1 MGPLPPNDS
10 TVREPQGEGTGD
22 NRAWRVLV
30 VDAHRLLRE
39 VVRVIVDATD
49 AFEVVGEAVNAAQA
63 LQRIETLQP
72 DLVITDLALP
82 DSNGVKFIKAFLAL
96 RPQTVILV
104 LTAIQDGE
112 RASVAMKAGARGYI
126 LKDAGRVELLTAL
139 REVAAGRRYLCK
151 SLSASPR
158 RARAEPGSGHETLR
172 NLTDRQLEL
181 LRSVA
186 RGYRNKDIALRLG
199 VSVKAVQHQRE
210 RLSNLLNL
218 RGAAALTLYAAR
230 TGLLSEP

>member
-1 MGPLPPNDS
+1 MTPNDS
-10 TVREPQGEGTGD
+10 TACESEAEGTLD
-22 NRAWRVLV
+22 SRAWRVLL
-30 VDAHRLLRE
+30 VDEHRLLRE
-39 VVRVIVDATD
+39 VVRVIVDASD

-63 LQRIETLQP
+63 LQRIATLEP

-96 RPQTVILV
+96 RPQAAVLV
-104 LTAIQDGE
+104 LTAIQDEE

-126 LKDAGRVELLTAL
+126 LKNAGRVELLTAL

-151 SLSASPR
+151 ALSASPR
-158 RARAEPGSGHETLR
+158 RVRAGRGSGQDTVQ
-172 NLTDRQLEL
+172 NLTDRQREL

-186 RGYRNKDIALRLG
+186 SGCRNKDIALRLG

>member
-1 MGPLPPNDS
+1 MTPNDS
-10 TVREPQGEGTGD
+10 TTYELAAESAGD
-22 NRAWRVLV
+22 SRTWRVLL
-30 VDAHRLLRE
+30 VDEHRLLRE
-39 VVRVIVDATD
+39 VVRVIVDASD
-49 AFEVVGEAVNAAQA
+49 GFEVVGEAVNAAQA
-63 LQRIETLQP
+63 LERIETLQP

-82 DSNGVKFIKAFLAL
+82 DSNGVKFIRAFLAL
-96 RPQTVILV
+96 RPQAAILV
-104 LTAIQDGE
+104 LTAVQDEE
-112 RASVAMKAGARGYI
+112 RASVALKMGARGYI
-126 LKDAGRVELLTAL
+126 LKNSGRVELLTAL
-139 REVAAGRRYLCK
+139 REVAAGRRYLGK

-158 RARAEPGSGHETLR
+158 RVRVGRGSSPDAVQ

-186 RGYRNKDIALRLG
+186 SGCRNKDIALRLG

>member
-1 MGPLPPNDS
+1 MISDDS
-10 TVREPQGEGTGD
+10 TVCEPQANATGD
-22 NRAWRVLV
+22 SRPWRVLL
-30 VDAHRLLRE
+30 VDEHRLLRE
-39 VVRVIVDATD
+39 VVRLIVDSD
-49 AFEVVGEAVNAAQA
+49 AHFAVVGEAVNAAQA
-63 LQRIETLQP
+63 LQCIEALQP
-72 DLVITDLALP
+72 DLVISDLALP
-82 DSNGVKFIKAFLAL
+82 DSNGVKFIKAFLAQ
-96 RPQTVILV
+96 RPQAAVLV
-104 LTAIQDGE
+104 LTAIQDEE

-126 LKDAGRVELLTAL
+126 LKNAGRVELLSAL

-151 SLSASPR
+151 SFSASPR
-158 RARAEPGSGHETLR
+158 RVRAVRVPGQDSPR

-186 RGYRNKDIALRLG
+186 SGCRNKDIALRLG

-230 TGLLSEP
+230 TGLLSES